1 MVDIIVMKKYLGGN
15 LTGIGLKG
23 DFGKDRMALK
33 KITYHAIFFEA
44 LSVIIIL
51 LNARHL
57 ILVNECNTYACKII
71 LQIINKF

>member
-33 KITYHAIFFEA
+33 KITYF
-44 LSVIIIL
+44 
-51 LNARHL
+51 
-57 ILVNECNTYACKII
+57 
-71 LQIINKF
+71 